1 MQGADYMRLL
11 SLRSAPLPSLTMT
24 LCLYL
29 DIPTVLSCAACR
41 EVTAENQSLRC
52 QVQVLE
58 RSMARMC
65 HQQQQGD
72 ALASLALQ
80 LGGSHIAAMLAG
92 QGAAGATHEGLPE
105 PSGQD
110 FACTPGS
117 GWESWR

>member
-1 MQGADYMRLL
+1 M
-11 SLRSAPLPSLTMT
+11 
-24 LCLYL
+24 
-29 DIPTVLSCAACR
+29 
-41 EVTAENQSLRC
+41 TAENQSLRA

-92 QGAAGATHEGLPE
+92 QGAAGAAHEGLQGA
-105 PSGQD
+105 SGQ
-110 FACTPGS
+110 ACTCTLASALEP
-117 GWESWR
+117 WHWCVPL

>member
-1 MQGADYMRLL
+1 M
-11 SLRSAPLPSLTMT
+11 
-24 LCLYL
+24 
-29 DIPTVLSCAACR
+29 
-41 EVTAENQSLRC
+41 TAENQSLRA

-92 QGAAGATHEGLPE
+92 QGAAGATHEGLQGA
-105 PSGQD
+105 SGQD
-110 FACTPGS
+110 WTCTLAS
-117 GWESWR
+117 ALESWHWCVPLQLEQCSLCMRGV

>member
-1 MQGADYMRLL
+1 MPHILG
-11 SLRSAPLPSLTMT
+11 
-24 LCLYL
+24 
-29 DIPTVLSCAACR
+29 CAACR
-41 EVTAENQSLRC
+41 EVTAENQSLRA

-92 QGAAGATHEGLPE
+92 QGAAGAIPEGLPG

-110 FACTPGS
+110 SACTPVS
-117 GWESWR
+117 G

>member
-1 MQGADYMRLL
+1 M
-11 SLRSAPLPSLTMT
+11 
-24 LCLYL
+24 
-29 DIPTVLSCAACR
+29 
-41 EVTAENQSLRC
+41 TAENQSLRA

-92 QGAAGATHEGLPE
+92 QGAAGATHEGLPG

-110 FACTPGS
+110 LAC
-117 GWESWR
+117 EL